1 MLVWTSQ
8 LRELHE
14 EQKSILTEIKLY
26 FDINGKFNISD
37 GSENKIKL

>member
-1 MLVWTSQ
+1 MLVCTSQ

-14 EQKSILTEIKLY
+14 EQKLILTEIKLY
-26 FDINGKFNISD
+26 FDINRILNISD